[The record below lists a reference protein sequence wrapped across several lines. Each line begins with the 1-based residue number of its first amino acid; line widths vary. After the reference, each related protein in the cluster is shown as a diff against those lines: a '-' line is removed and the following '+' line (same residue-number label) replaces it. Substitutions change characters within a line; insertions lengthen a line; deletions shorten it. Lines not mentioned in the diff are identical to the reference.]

1 MFTMDKD
8 MKSLMQAI
16 KKVVAS
22 DHRIRDKLSSPKET
36 CDSAGQAVSG
46 ALANEVPKQTGQ
58 FE

>member
-1 MFTMDKD
+1 MDKD